1 MSISVLLF
9 IMIIDSSHR
18 ARISVYARKMPC
30 YARFQTPGIG
40 SAKEIA
46 ICDFFTTKSNKTVFY
61 ALELCYKAQ
70 LFHLVIF

>member
-1 MSISVLLF
+1 MSISVLVF
-9 IMIIDSSHR
+9 ILIIDSC
-18 ARISVYARKMPC
+18 RKAKIQLDTREMPSS
-30 YARFQTPGIG
+30 ARFQTPGIG